1 MRVLFLHFG
10 KLNVNSVIQAFH
22 LGEELAAE
30 GVEVTLCGKGPAG
43 RLAEIGEPSFECIT
57 YDDLERTLRTMARQP
72 EETIVCAWT
81 PREIVRRA
89 TERAVA
95 ALGCPY
101 VVHLED
107 NEEHLLSAAL
117 RRPYEELRRLPAER
131 LDELCGEDF
140 IHPAHYPRL
149 LEDAAGVTLI
159 TDELNEFNFGRRPH
173 HLARPGVD
181 TARFRPDLEPALSR
195 ESLGLAADDFVIV
208 YHGIG
213 HWANLRELFSLYL
226 AVKLLQRRGRRVRLV
241 RLGSTKP
248 GGVDPRTLQALREG
262 EPDLGDVPWREVPGY
277 LALADAFVQPGAPDD
292 FNRYRLPSKL
302 PEFLAMGRPVI
313 LPACNLGDD
322 LTDGEDALLVR
333 QGDALEIAARLEQL
347 LDDREL
353 AGRLGQGARRFAA
366 ERLSWPRNASAL
378 AGFYRERIASVHGSV
393 PA

>member
-22 LGEELAAE
+22 LGEELSAE
-30 GVEVTLCGKGPAG
+30 GVEVTLCGKGPG
-43 RLAEIGEPSFECIT
+43 GLIGDVGEPSFDCIT
-57 YDDLERTLRTMARQP
+57 YGELDRTLRDWSRDPA
-72 EETIVCAWT
+72 ETIVCAWT

-89 TERAVA
+89 TEKAAA
-95 ALGCPY
+95 ALGCGY

-107 NEEHLLSAAL
+107 NEEHLLSSAL
-117 RRPYEELRRLPAER
+117 RTPYEELRRLPAER

-149 LEDAAGVTLI
+149 LERAAGVTVI
-159 TDELNEFNFGRRPH
+159 TQELNEFNFGGRPH

-181 TARFRPDLEPALSR
+181 TERFRPDLPPVTTR
-195 ESLGLAADDFVIV
+195 ERLGLRPDDFVLV

-226 AVKLLQRRGRRVRLV
+226 AVKLLQRRGRRVRVV

-248 GGVDPRTLQALREG
+248 GGVDPRTLQAMRDG
-262 EPDLGDVPWREVPGY
+262 EPDLGDVPWREVPRY
-277 LALADAFVQPGAPDD
+277 LALADAYVQPGPPND

-313 LPACNLGDD
+313 LPACNLGND
-322 LTDGEDALLVR
+322 LTDGENALLLQR
-333 QGDALEIAARLEQL
+333 GDALEIASRIEML
-347 LDDREL
+347 LDDPAL
-353 AGRLGQGARRFAA
+353 AERLGRGAREFAV
-366 ERLSWPRNASAL
+366 EHLSWPRNAAAL
-378 AGFYRERIASVHGSV
+378 ADFYRRRLSARVAAV
-393 PA
+393 A

>member
-22 LGEELAAE
+22 LGEELASE
-30 GVEVTLCGKGPAG
+30 GVEVTLCGRGPGG
-43 RLAEIGEPSFECIT
+43 RIAEIGEPSFECIT
-57 YDDLERTLRTMARQP
+57 YDDLDRRLHAMAREP
-72 EETIVCAWT
+72 EDTIVCAWT

-89 TERAVA
+89 TERSVA
-95 ALGCPY
+95 TLGCPY

-107 NEEHLLSAAL
+107 NEEHLLSEAL
-117 RRPYEELRRLPAER
+117 RRPYEELRRLPADR

-149 LEDAAGVTLI
+149 LEGAAGVTVI
-159 TDELNEFNFGRRPH
+159 TEELNEFNFGGRPH

-181 TARFRPDLEPALSR
+181 IARFRPDLEPAVTR
-195 ESLGLAADDFVIV
+195 EALALGPEDFVLV

-248 GGVDPRTLQALREG
+248 GGVDPRTLQALRDG
-262 EPDLGDVPWREVPGY
+262 EPDVGDVPWRDVPGY
-277 LALADAFVQPGAPDD
+277 LALADAYVQPGAPDD

-302 PEFLAMGRPVI
+302 PEFLAMGRPLV

-322 LTDGEDALLVR
+322 LTDGEDALLLR
-333 QGDALEIAARLEQL
+333 RGDALEIAARVERV

-353 AGRLGQGARRFAA
+353 AHRLGHAAREFAV

-378 AGFYRERIASVHGSV
+378 AGFYREVLASAESPV
-393 PA
+393 AA

>member
-22 LGEELAAE
+22 LGEELTSE
-30 GVEVTLCGKGPAG
+30 GIEVTLCGKGPGGLIADV
-43 RLAEIGEPSFECIT
+43 GEPSFDCIT
-57 YDDLERTLRTMARQP
+57 YDQLDRKLRAWSRDP
-72 EETIVCAWT
+72 SETIVVAWT

-95 ALGCPY
+95 ILSCPY

-107 NEEHLLSAAL
+107 NEEHLLSSAL
-117 RRPYEELRRLPAER
+117 RVPYEELRRLPAER

-140 IHPAHYPRL
+140 IHPLHYPRL
-149 LEDAAGVTLI
+149 LERAAGVTVI
-159 TDELNEFNFGRRPH
+159 TEELNEFNHAGRPH

-181 TARFRPDLEPALSR
+181 TERFRPDLAPATTR
-195 ESLGLAADDFVIV
+195 EQLGLRPDDFVLV

-226 AVKLLQRRGRRVRLV
+226 AVRLLQRRGRRVRLL

-248 GGVDPRTLQALREG
+248 GGVDPRTLQALRDG
-262 EPDLGDVPWREVPGY
+262 EPDLGDVPWRDVPGY

-302 PEFLAMGRPVI
+302 PEFLAMGRPVV
-313 LPACNLGDD
+313 LPDCNLADD
-322 LTDGEDALLVR
+322 LADGENALLLR
-333 QGDALEIAARLEQL
+333 RGDALEIASRIEML
-347 LDDREL
+347 LDDRGL
-353 AGRLGQGARRFAA
+353 AERLGRGAREFAV
-366 ERLSWPRNASAL
+366 ERLSWPRNAAAL
-378 AGFYRERIASVHGSV
+378 ADFYRVRLDSARV
-393 PA
+393 PAAA